1 MKMNVSPVLI
11 SLVLVF
17 ASFLRSA
24 NSADPDPVTDFV
36 TRLSTFTLRDI
47 FKNGDVSNDSGGIRA
62 ATSTQN
68 FPAVRTQGLSIVRFK
83 MVPCGSNLP
92 HTHPRAS
99 EVLSLLSGGPL
110 QVGFVDTTGASK
122 IDILYPGD
130 LTVFPRGVLHFE
142 LNVGSVEADY
152 LSALNSENPGTLTS
166 SEALFRIPLRALA
179 TSLNVDDKTV
189 TGLNSTV
196 HRYGPGLKK
205 TVNSG
210 CVPGRDITTSF

>member
-1 MKMNVSPVLI
+1 MNASPVLI

-17 ASFLRSA
+17 AIFLRSA

-36 TRLSTFTLRDI
+36 TGLSTFTLRDI

-68 FPAVRTQGLSIVRFK
+68 FPAVRYIEYIHVMHILFACIAVAYFVCMACRFWWYVINGVKWFYRTQGLSIVRFK

-110 QVGFVDTTGASK
+110 QVGFVDTTGN
-122 IDILYPGD
+122 
-130 LTVFPRGVLHFE
+130 LTVNTF
-142 LNVGSVEADY
+142 SY
-152 LSALNSENPGTLTS
+152 
-166 SEALFRIPLRALA
+166 
-179 TSLNVDDKTV
+179 
-189 TGLNSTV
+189 
-196 HRYGPGLKK
+196 
-205 TVNSG
+205 
-210 CVPGRDITTSF
+210 